1 MWQAVPRHFNT
12 YRHHAKQGEL
22 SKQLLNSS
30 SYGVVAAFSVLKTIS
45 YLLMLFAV
53 LISSQWSVV
62 AAGVPC
68 GANQPPGRA
77 RGQRLARLR
86 GHQRRKVQQDEPKDL
101 KCDQRRRCSKR
112 NQKVRG
118 FHFPD
123 CSSEEGSCQVF
134 EGDNQEDE
142 PEEDEE
148 VHSSDATIGS
158 AAILVKSCNDPNMDQ
173 VVVLVMEE
181 QSTKI
186 QLLHNR
192 RPEKN

>member
-1 MWQAVPRHFNT
+1 MADAVIRSGT
-12 YRHHAKQGEL
+12 TDAKVAASSRAGRGKL
-22 SKQLLNSS
+22 YHRLLCFKNDQLLANAICSTNQQS
-30 SYGVVAAFSVLKTIS
+30 
-45 YLLMLFAV
+45 
-53 LISSQWSVV
+53 WSVV

-77 RGQRLARLR
+77 RGQHLARLR

-123 CSSEEGSCQVF
+123 CSNEGGSCQVL

-142 PEEDEE
+142 PVEDEE
-148 VHSSDATIGS
+148 VDSSDATIGS

-173 VVVLVMEE
+173 LVLVMEE
-181 QSTKI
+181 QSIKI

-192 RPEKN
+192 RPQKN